1 MRRIYRKRE
10 VLMQPVH
17 YISLMGQVEQHHSRK
32 AMVEPHVPMEDS
44 QYIIG
49 YLAVVLIVW
58 TFVGLIAWYSW

>member
-10 VLMQPVH
+10 VLMQPVN
-17 YISLMGQVEQHHSRK
+17 YISLMGQVEQHHARK
-32 AMVEPHVPMEDS
+32 AMAMQTTPLEDS